1 MPAGR
6 RPDILIIMAD
16 QLVPSALPFHGNAV
30 TQAPALSWLA
40 ESGVVFDAAYTAS
53 PLCSPGRAS
62 FLTGLLPSR
71 TRAYDNAAEFAS
83 QIPTFA
89 HYLRSAGYRTV
100 LAGKMHFCGPDQL
113 HGFEERLT
121 TDIYPADYG
130 WTPDWD
136 RPHERPGWY
145 HDTSSVVD
153 AGPCVRSNQLDFD
166 DEVAFAA
173 ERSLFG
179 HIRSGDERPFC
190 YVVSFSHPHDPFT
203 ISRQWW
209 DLYRDE
215 DIPLPA
221 GGAGPS
227 EAALHPH
234 ERRLR
239 EVCAMN
245 GAEITEDHV
254 RAALRAYYGAISCV
268 DDHTSRL
275 IGLLRDTGRLDDTVV
290 IVTSD
295 HGEMLGERG
304 AWYKMSFFEGAA
316 RVPLVVR
323 APALFPPGRVP
334 AAVST
339 MDLLPTLVG
348 LAHDGDLPGIVGPL
362 DGRSLLPHLS
372 GTPDRDEVVAEYL
385 AEGAI
390 APIVMIRRGQHKF
403 IHSPA
408 DPDLLFDLAS
418 DPHELANLAGD
429 PAWAGAGWRQVELG
443 EDVRHVFLHRA
454 GADVQLRDDPA
465 VGPPLGHEP
474 QHLQLP
480 RREPV
485 ERVVAA
491 ADQELRH
498 DLRVQGRAAGRYPA
512 HRVQEVGHVRD
523 AVLQQVA
530 DRAGRRRE
538 QVGGVAL
545 LDVLGQDQQRD
556 VRILAADDQRGP
568 DALIGM
574 RGRHPDVD
582 DGQVRLVLGHRLEQL
597 LG

>member
-16 QLVPSALPFHGNAV
+16 QMAPSALPFHGHPV

-53 PLCSPGRAS
+53 PLCAPARAS
-62 FLTGLLPSR
+62 LMTGLLPSR
-71 TRAYDNAAEFAS
+71 TRVHDNAAQFGSE
-83 QIPTFA
+83 IPTFA
-89 HYLRSAGYRTV
+89 HYLRRAGYRTV
-100 LAGKMHFCGPDQL
+100 LSGKMHFCGPDQL

-136 RPHERPGWY
+136 HPHDRLSWY
-145 HDTSSVVD
+145 HDMSSVID

-203 ISRQWW
+203 ISRRWW
-209 DLYRDE
+209 ELYRDA
-215 DIPLPA
+215 DVPLPA
-221 GGAGPS
+221 AGLD
-227 EAALHPH
+227 EASLHPH

-245 GAEITEDHV
+245 DVEITEDHV
-254 RAALRAYYGAISCV
+254 RAARRAYYGAISYV
-268 DDHTSRL
+268 DDHVSRL
-275 IGLLRDTGRLDDTVV
+275 IGLLRDTGRLDGTVI

-316 RVPLVVR
+316 RVPLIVH
-323 APALFPPGRVP
+323 APALFRPGRVP
-334 AAVST
+334 TPVST

-348 LAHDGDLPGIVGPL
+348 LACDGDLSGIAGAL

-372 GTPDRDEVVAEYL
+372 GVPDHDEVVAEYL

-390 APIVMIRRGQHKF
+390 APIVMIRRGRHKF
-403 IHSPA
+403 IHSPP
-408 DPDLLFDLAS
+408 DPDQIFELAS
-418 DPHELANLAGD
+418 DPHERANLAGD
-429 PAWAGAGWRQVELG
+429 LASAGLAGE
-443 EDVRHVFLHRA
+443 F
-454 GADVQLRDDPA
+454 
-465 VGPPLGHEP
+465 
-474 QHLQLP
+474 
-480 RREPV
+480 RRE
-485 ERVVAA
+485 VAMRWNLTTL
-491 ADQELRH
+491 DS
-498 DLRVQGRAAGRYPA
+498 
-512 HRVQEVGHVRD
+512 EVR
-523 AVLQQVA
+523 QSQ
-530 DRAGRRRE
+530 RRRIVVSE
-538 QVGGVAL
+538 AL
-545 LDVLGQDQQRD
+545 SSGTQAPWDFTPAYGASRRYIRNHMNLADLEEMARFPPVRGQ
-556 VRILAADDQRGP
+556 AP
-568 DALIGM
+568 SS
-574 RGRHPDVD
+574 
-582 DGQVRLVLGHRLEQL
+582 
-597 LG
+597 